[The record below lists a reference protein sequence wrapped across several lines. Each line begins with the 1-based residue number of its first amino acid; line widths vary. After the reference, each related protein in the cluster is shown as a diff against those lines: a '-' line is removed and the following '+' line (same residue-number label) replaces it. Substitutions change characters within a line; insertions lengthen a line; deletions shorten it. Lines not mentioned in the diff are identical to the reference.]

1 MVQSG
6 EIVVFLLTRVYR
18 CRRHDPLPLRQ
29 LSHERSFSDYTAEI
43 MRLGKQKKNRFS
55 IDKTLLAF
63 ISEYLHVLGV
73 FMRRGFYIIL
83 FAIRH
88 VYIYSTDIYGP
99 RVT

>member
-29 LSHERSFSDYTAEI
+29 LSHERAFSDYTAEI

-73 FMRRGFYIIL
+73 FTRRGFYMIL

-88 VYIYSTDIYGP
+88 VYIYSADIYGP